1 MGWDEAVQGSSLWE
15 GESCGRRKAGVV
27 AVGTSDNA
35 SFVGLPDDER
45 VERLVRR

>member
-15 GESCGRRKAGVV
+15 GERCGRRKAGVV
-27 AVGTSDNA
+27 AVGTSGNA